1 MPYVSRDG
9 NGKINGIG
17 DRPSPQ
23 AKEFLP
29 NDNPE
34 VIGYLRGAS
43 PSSMLDRLN
52 ATDTEMAR
60 IAEDLIDVL
69 VSRNILNFTDFPV
82 EAQKKLMA
90 RQKLRKSLSALS
102 NLVTDEDDII

>member
-1 MPYVSRDG
+1 MPYISRDEEG
-9 NGKINGIG
+9 RINGIG
-17 DRPSPQ
+17 DRPAAH

-29 NDNPE
+29 NDHPE
-34 VIGYLRGAS
+34 VIQYLRGAS
-43 PSSMLDRLN
+43 PDSMMDRLS
-52 ATDTEMAR
+52 ATDLEMAR

-82 EAQKKLMA
+82 EAQRKLMA

-102 NLVTDEDDII
+102 NLVADDDDIL

>member
-1 MPYVSRDG
+1 MPYVSRDDEG
-9 NGKINGIG
+9 RINGIG
-17 DRPSPQ
+17 DRPAPH

-29 NDNPE
+29 NDHPE
-34 VIGYLRGAS
+34 VIRYLRGAS
-43 PSSMLDRLN
+43 PSAMMDRLS

-60 IAEDLIDVL
+60 ISEDLIDVL
-69 VSRNILNFTDFPV
+69 VARNILNFTDFPV
-82 EAQKKLMA
+82 EAQRKLMA

>member
-1 MPYVSRDG
+1 MPYVSRDEEG
-9 NGKINGIG
+9 RINGIG
-17 DRPSPQ
+17 DRPAPH

-29 NDNPE
+29 NDHPE
-34 VIGYLRGAS
+34 VMRYLRGAS
-43 PSSMLDRLN
+43 PSAMMDRLN

-60 IAEDLIDVL
+60 ITEDLIDVL

-102 NLVTDEDDII
+102 NLVTEEDDII